1 MTLAAGPAPAPQLDG
16 VVAAQSSICLLSAGD
31 NRLAYRGYD
40 VVELAERGTFE
51 ETAYLL
57 LAGRLPRRDELVR
70 FGASLRAR
78 RKLPHAVLRLVRDA
92 PPGADP
98 MGLLRTA
105 VSALGLEAA
114 GPDDVPGIPPA
125 ALDLVAQM
133 PVLVA
138 AIHRSRSGRKPVTP
152 RRGLATAANFLYM
165 LHGAEPGKELARAFD
180 VALSLRADNELN
192 PSTFAARVAAATR
205 ADVHG
210 CITAALAALAGPL
223 HGGHALAVYRVLEE
237 IGTAE
242 RLEAVVDARLARGKG
257 FPGLGHPVYRGEDP
271 RTAAM
276 RRAAEAAAGA
286 AGAGAATAAG
296 AGATAGS
303 GAPSASDGRA
313 WLELARAVEA
323 RARAA
328 TGKFANVDFYLA
340 PLYRAA
346 GIPPE
351 LFTPVFAVARI
362 PGWLAHVLEQ
372 QAQEGLIRPR
382 AAYVGPTRQ
391 EYVSIRRR

>member
-1 MTLAAGPAPAPQLDG
+1 MTLAAGSVPPPQLDG
-16 VVAAQSSICLLSAGD
+16 VVAAQSSICLLSADD

-57 LAGRLPRRDELVR
+57 LAGRLPRREELVR

-78 RKLPHAVLRLVRDA
+78 RKLPRSVLRLLKDA

-98 MGLLRTA
+98 MAILRTA
-105 VSALGLEAA
+105 VSALGLEPA

-133 PVLVA
+133 PTLVA
-138 AIHRSRSGRKPVTP
+138 AMARSRSRAKPVTP
-152 RRGLATAANFLYM
+152 RRGLGAAANFLYM
-165 LHGAEPGKELARAFD
+165 LHGEEPGKDLARAFD
-180 VALSLRADNELN
+180 VALTLRADNELN
-192 PSTFAARVAAATR
+192 PSTFAARVAAATK

-223 HGGHALAVYRVLEE
+223 HGGHALAVYRLLEE
-237 IGTAE
+237 IGSAD
-242 RLEAVVDARLARGKG
+242 RVAPVVDARLARGKS
-257 FPGLGHPVYRGEDP
+257 FPGFGHPVYRGEDP

-276 RRAAEAAAGA
+276 RRAAEAAVADAAGA
-286 AGAGAATAAG
+286 APAGGAA
-296 AGATAGS
+296 S
-303 GAPSASDGRA
+303 RS
-313 WLELARAVEA
+313 WLELARAVET

-340 PLYRAA
+340 PLYHAA

-382 AAYVGPTRQ
+382 AAYVGPARQ
-391 EYVSIRRR
+391 EYVSIRSR

>member
-1 MTLAAGPAPAPQLDG
+1 MTLAAGSVPPPQLDG
-16 VVAAQSSICLLSAGD
+16 VVAAQSSICLLSADD

-57 LAGRLPRRDELVR
+57 LAGRLPRREEMVR

-78 RKLPHAVLRLVRDA
+78 RKLPRAVLRLLRDA
-92 PPGADP
+92 PAGADP
-98 MGLLRTA
+98 MALLRTA
-105 VSALGLEAA
+105 VSALGLEPA

-133 PVLVA
+133 PTLVA
-138 AIHRSRSGRKPVTP
+138 AIYRTRSGEKPVSP
-152 RRGLATAANFLYM
+152 RRGLGAAANFLYM
-165 LHGAEPGKELARAFD
+165 LRGEEPGKDLARAFD

-223 HGGHALAVYRVLEE
+223 HGGHALAVYRLLEE
-237 IGTAE
+237 IGSAD
-242 RLEAVVDARLARGKG
+242 RVAPVVDARLARGKS
-257 FPGLGHPVYRGEDP
+257 FPGFGHPVYRGEDP

-276 RRAAEAAAGA
+276 RRAAEAAAA
-286 AGAGAATAAG
+286 A
-296 AGATAGS
+296 S
-303 GAPSASDGRA
+303 RA
-313 WLELARAVEA
+313 WLELARAVEE

-340 PLYRAA
+340 PLYHAA

-382 AAYVGPTRQ
+382 AAYVGPARQ

>member
-1 MTLAAGPAPAPQLDG
+1 MTLAAGSVPPPQLDG
-16 VVAAQSSICLLSAGD
+16 VVAAQSSICLLSADD

-57 LAGRLPRRDELVR
+57 LAGRLPRREELVR

-78 RKLPHAVLRLVRDA
+78 RKLPRSVLRLLKDA
-92 PPGADP
+92 PRGADP
-98 MGLLRTA
+98 MAILRTA
-105 VSALGLEAA
+105 VSALGLEPA
-114 GPDDVPGIPPA
+114 GPDDVSGIPPA

-133 PVLVA
+133 PTLVA
-138 AIHRSRSGRKPVTP
+138 AIARSRSGAKPVTP
-152 RRGLATAANFLYM
+152 RRGLGAAANFLYM
-165 LHGAEPGKELARAFD
+165 LRGEEPGKDLARAFD
-180 VALSLRADNELN
+180 VALTLRADNELN
-192 PSTFAARVAAATR
+192 PSTFAARVAAATK

-210 CITAALAALAGPL
+210 CVTAALAALAGPL
-223 HGGHALAVYRVLEE
+223 HGGHALAVYRLLEE
-237 IGTAE
+237 TGSAD
-242 RLEAVVDARLARGKG
+242 RVAPVVDARLARGKS
-257 FPGLGHPVYRGEDP
+257 FPGFGHPVYRGEDP

-276 RRAAEAAAGA
+276 RRAAEAAVADAAGA
-286 AGAGAATAAG
+286 APAGGAA
-296 AGATAGS
+296 S
-303 GAPSASDGRA
+303 RS
-313 WLELARAVEA
+313 WLELARAVET

-340 PLYRAA
+340 PLYHAA

-382 AAYVGPTRQ
+382 AAYVGPARQ

>member
-1 MTLAAGPAPAPQLDG
+1 MPPHQLDG
-16 VVAAQSSICLLSAGD
+16 VVAAQSSICLLSADD

-40 VVELAERGTFE
+40 VVELAERGSFE

-57 LAGRLPRRDELVR
+57 LAGRLPRRDELNA
-70 FGASLRAR
+70 FGTSLRAR
-78 RKLPHAVLRLVRDA
+78 RKLPRSVQKLIRDTSPA
-92 PPGADP
+92 ADP
-98 MGLLRTA
+98 MALLRTA
-105 VSALGLEAA
+105 VSALGLEPP

-125 ALDLVAQM
+125 ALDLLARM
-133 PVLVA
+133 PTLVA
-138 AIHRSRSGRKPVTP
+138 AIHRTRRGEKPVTP
-152 RRGLATAANFLYM
+152 RRGLASAANFLY
-165 LHGAEPGKELARAFD
+165 LLTGAEPERDLARAFD

-223 HGGHALAVYRVLEE
+223 HGGHALAVYRLLEE
-237 IGTAE
+237 VGTLDRVE
-242 RLEAVVDARLARGKG
+242 QVVAARIAGGKG
-257 FPGLGHPVYRGEDP
+257 FPGFGHPVYQGEDP
-271 RTAAM
+271 RTDAM
-276 RRAAEAAAGA
+276 RRAASAAAEAGAAPEAAAASGDGA
-286 AGAGAATAAG
+286 S
-296 AGATAGS
+296 GS
-303 GAPSASDGRA
+303 RA
-313 WLELARAVEA
+313 WLTLAQSVEES
-323 RARAA
+323 ARAA
-328 TGKFANVDFYLA
+328 TGQFANVDFYLA

-382 AAYVGPTRQ
+382 AAYIGAARQ
-391 EYVSIRRR
+391 QYVSIRRR

>member
-1 MTLAAGPAPAPQLDG
+1 
-16 VVAAQSSICLLSAGD
+16 VVAAQSSICLLSADD

-40 VVELAERGTFE
+40 VVELAERGSFE

-57 LAGRLPRRDELVR
+57 LAGGLPRRDQLNA
-70 FGASLRAR
+70 FGTSLRAR
-78 RKLPHAVLRLVRDA
+78 RKLPRSVQKLIRDT
-92 PPGADP
+92 PPAAEP
-98 MGLLRTA
+98 MALLRTA
-105 VSALGLEAA
+105 VSALGLEPP

-133 PVLVA
+133 PTLVA
-138 AIHRSRSGRKPVTP
+138 AIHRSRRGEKPVTP
-152 RRGLATAANFLYM
+152 RRGLASAANFLYM
-165 LHGAEPGKELARAFD
+165 LTGAEPEPDLARAFD

-223 HGGHALAVYRVLEE
+223 HGGHALAVYRLLGE
-237 IGTAE
+237 IGTPDRVAQV
-242 RLEAVVDARLARGKG
+242 LDARIAGGKS
-257 FPGLGHPVYRGEDP
+257 FPGFGHPVYQGEDP

-276 RRAAEAAAGA
+276 RRAAEAA
-286 AGAGAATAAG
+286 
-296 AGATAGS
+296 S
-303 GAPSASDGRA
+303 GGGDSDGRT
-313 WLELARAVEA
+313 WLALARAVEE

-351 LFTPVFAVARI
+351 LFTLVFAVARI

-382 AAYVGPTRQ
+382 AAYVGAARQ

>member
-1 MTLAAGPAPAPQLDG
+1 MPPHQLDG
-16 VVAAQSSICLLSAGD
+16 VVAAQSSICLLSADD

-40 VVELAERGTFE
+40 VVELAERGSFE

-57 LAGRLPRRDELVR
+57 LAGRLPRRDELNA
-70 FGASLRAR
+70 FGRSLRAR
-78 RKLPHAVLRLVRDA
+78 RKLPRSVQKLIRDTSPA
-92 PPGADP
+92 ADP
-98 MGLLRTA
+98 MALLRTA
-105 VSALGLEAA
+105 VSALGLEPP

-125 ALDLVAQM
+125 ALDLLARM
-133 PVLVA
+133 PTLVA
-138 AIHRSRSGRKPVTP
+138 AIHRTRRGEKPVTP
-152 RRGLATAANFLYM
+152 RRGLASAANFLY
-165 LHGAEPGKELARAFD
+165 LLTGAEPERDLARAFD

-223 HGGHALAVYRVLEE
+223 HGGHALAVYRLLEE
-237 IGTAE
+237 VGTLDRVE
-242 RLEAVVDARLARGKG
+242 QVVAARIAGGKG
-257 FPGLGHPVYRGEDP
+257 FPGFGHPVYQGEDP
-271 RTAAM
+271 RTDAM
-276 RRAAEAAAGA
+276 RRAASAAAEAGAAPEAAAASGDGA
-286 AGAGAATAAG
+286 S
-296 AGATAGS
+296 GS
-303 GAPSASDGRA
+303 RA
-313 WLELARAVEA
+313 WLTLAQSVEES
-323 RARAA
+323 ARAA
-328 TGKFANVDFYLA
+328 TGQFANVDFYLA

-382 AAYVGPTRQ
+382 AAYIGAARQ
-391 EYVSIRRR
+391 QYVSIRRR

>member
-1 MTLAAGPAPAPQLDG
+1 MPLAAGSVSPPQLDG
-16 VVAAQSSICLLSAGD
+16 VVAAQSSICLLSAED

-40 VVELAERGTFE
+40 VVELAERGSFE

-57 LAGRLPRRDELVR
+57 LAGRLPNREALVR
-70 FGASLRAR
+70 FTTSLRAR
-78 RKLPHAVLRLVRDA
+78 RKLPRSVQKLLRDA
-92 PPGADP
+92 PSAADP
-98 MGLLRTA
+98 MALLRTA
-105 VSALGLEAA
+105 VSALGLEPA

-125 ALDLVAQM
+125 ALDLTAQL
-133 PVLVA
+133 PTLVA
-138 AIHRSRSGRKPVTP
+138 AIHRTRRGEKPVTP
-152 RRGLATAANFLYM
+152 RRGLGAAANFLYM
-165 LHGAEPGKELARAFD
+165 LRGEEPERELARAFD

-192 PSTFAARVAAATR
+192 PSTFAARVTAATR

-223 HGGHALAVYRVLEE
+223 HGGHALAVYQLLEE
-237 IGTAE
+237 IGTAD
-242 RLEAVVDARLARGKG
+242 RLAQVVDARIAAGKS
-257 FPGLGHPVYRGEDP
+257 FPGFGHPVYRGEDP

-276 RRAAEAAAGA
+276 RRVADAASTG
-286 AGAGAATAAG
+286 
-296 AGATAGS
+296 GS
-303 GAPSASDGRA
+303 RA
-313 WLELARAVEA
+313 WLELAQAVET

-328 TGKFANVDFYLA
+328 TGKFANVDFFLA

-382 AAYVGPTRQ
+382 AAYVGPARQ

>member
-1 MTLAAGPAPAPQLDG
+1 MTLAAGSVPPPQLDG
-16 VVAAQSSICLLSAGD
+16 VVAAQSSICLLSADD

-57 LAGRLPRRDELVR
+57 LAGRLPRREELVR

-78 RKLPHAVLRLVRDA
+78 RKLPRSVLRLLKDA

-98 MGLLRTA
+98 MAILRTA
-105 VSALGLEAA
+105 VSALGLEPA

-133 PVLVA
+133 PTLVA
-138 AIHRSRSGRKPVTP
+138 AIARSRSGAKPVTP
-152 RRGLATAANFLYM
+152 RRGLGAAANFLYM
-165 LHGAEPGKELARAFD
+165 LRGEEPGKDLARAFD
-180 VALSLRADNELN
+180 VALTLRADNELN
-192 PSTFAARVAAATR
+192 PSTFAARVAAATK

-223 HGGHALAVYRVLEE
+223 HGGHALAVYRLLEE
-237 IGTAE
+237 IGSAD
-242 RLEAVVDARLARGKG
+242 RVAPVVDARVARGKS
-257 FPGLGHPVYRGEDP
+257 FPGFGHPVYRGEDP

-276 RRAAEAAAGA
+276 RRAAEAAVADDAGA
-286 AGAGAATAAG
+286 APAGGAA
-296 AGATAGS
+296 S
-303 GAPSASDGRA
+303 RS
-313 WLELARAVEA
+313 WLELAQAVET

-340 PLYRAA
+340 PLYHAA

-382 AAYVGPTRQ
+382 AAYVGPARQ

>member
-1 MTLAAGPAPAPQLDG
+1 MTLAAGSVPPPQLDG
-16 VVAAQSSICLLSAGD
+16 VVAAQSSICLLSADD

-57 LAGRLPRRDELVR
+57 LAGRLPRREELVR

-78 RKLPHAVLRLVRDA
+78 RKLPRSVLRLLKDA

-98 MGLLRTA
+98 MAILRTA
-105 VSALGLEAA
+105 VSALGLEPA
-114 GPDDVPGIPPA
+114 GPDDMPGIPPA

-133 PVLVA
+133 PTLVA
-138 AIHRSRSGRKPVTP
+138 AIARSRSGAKPVTP
-152 RRGLATAANFLYM
+152 RRGVGAAAHFLYM
-165 LHGAEPGKELARAFD
+165 LRGEEPGKDLARAFD
-180 VALSLRADNELN
+180 VALTLRADNELN
-192 PSTFAARVAAATR
+192 PSTFAARVAAATK

-223 HGGHALAVYRVLEE
+223 HGGHALAVYRLLEE
-237 IGTAE
+237 IGSAD
-242 RLEAVVDARLARGKG
+242 RVAPVVDARVARGKS
-257 FPGLGHPVYRGEDP
+257 FPGFGHPVYRGEDP

-276 RRAAEAAAGA
+276 RRAAEAAVADDAGA
-286 AGAGAATAAG
+286 APAGGAA
-296 AGATAGS
+296 S
-303 GAPSASDGRA
+303 RS
-313 WLELARAVEA
+313 WLELAQAVEA

-340 PLYRAA
+340 PLYHAA

-382 AAYVGPTRQ
+382 AAYVGPARQ

>member
-1 MTLAAGPAPAPQLDG
+1 MTLAAGSVPPPQLDG
-16 VVAAQSSICLLSAGD
+16 VVAAQSSICLLSADD

-57 LAGRLPRRDELVR
+57 LAGRLPRREELVR

-78 RKLPHAVLRLVRDA
+78 RKLPRSVLRLLKDA

-98 MGLLRTA
+98 MAILRTA
-105 VSALGLEAA
+105 VSALGLEPA

-133 PVLVA
+133 PTLVA
-138 AIHRSRSGRKPVTP
+138 AIARSRSGAKPVTP
-152 RRGLATAANFLYM
+152 RRGLGAAANFLYM
-165 LHGAEPGKELARAFD
+165 LRGEEPGKDLARAFD

-192 PSTFAARVAAATR
+192 PSTFAARVAAATK

-223 HGGHALAVYRVLEE
+223 HGGHALAVYRLLEE
-237 IGTAE
+237 IGSAD
-242 RLEAVVDARLARGKG
+242 RVAPVVDARLARGKS
-257 FPGLGHPVYRGEDP
+257 FPGFGHPVYRGEDP

-276 RRAAEAAAGA
+276 RRAAEAAVADDAGA
-286 AGAGAATAAG
+286 AP
-296 AGATAGS
+296 AGS
-303 GAPSASDGRA
+303 AASRS
-313 WLELARAVEA
+313 WLELAQAVET

-340 PLYRAA
+340 PLYHAA
-346 GIPPE
+346 GIPPG

-382 AAYVGPTRQ
+382 AAYVGPARQ

>member
-1 MTLAAGPAPAPQLDG
+1 MTLAAGSVPPPQLDG
-16 VVAAQSSICLLSAGD
+16 VVAAQSSICLLSADD

-57 LAGRLPRRDELVR
+57 LAGRLPRREELVR

-78 RKLPHAVLRLVRDA
+78 RKLPRSVFRLLKDA

-98 MGLLRTA
+98 MAILRTA
-105 VSALGLEAA
+105 VSALGLEPA

-133 PVLVA
+133 PTLVA
-138 AIHRSRSGRKPVTP
+138 AIARSRSGAKPVTP
-152 RRGLATAANFLYM
+152 RRGLGAAANFLYM
-165 LHGAEPGKELARAFD
+165 LRGEEPGKDLARAFD

-192 PSTFAARVAAATR
+192 PSTFAARVAAATK

-223 HGGHALAVYRVLEE
+223 HGGHALAVYRLLEE
-237 IGTAE
+237 IGSAD
-242 RLEAVVDARLARGKG
+242 RVAPVVDARLARGKS
-257 FPGLGHPVYRGEDP
+257 FPGFGHPVYRGEDP

-276 RRAAEAAAGA
+276 RRAAEAAVADDAGA
-286 AGAGAATAAG
+286 AP
-296 AGATAGS
+296 AGS
-303 GAPSASDGRA
+303 AASRS
-313 WLELARAVEA
+313 WLELAQAVET

-340 PLYRAA
+340 PLYHAA
-346 GIPPE
+346 GIPPG

-382 AAYVGPTRQ
+382 AAYVGPARQ

>member
-1 MTLAAGPAPAPQLDG
+1 MTLAAGSVPPPQLDG
-16 VVAAQSSICLLSAGD
+16 VIAAQSSICLLSAED

-40 VVELAERGTFE
+40 VVELAERGSFE

-57 LAGRLPRRDELVR
+57 LAGRLPRREELAGFV
-70 FGASLRAR
+70 GSLRAR
-78 RKLPHAVLRLVRDA
+78 RKLPRSVLRLVRDA

-98 MGLLRTA
+98 MAVLRTA
-105 VSALGLEAA
+105 VSALGLEPA

-133 PVLVA
+133 PTLVA
-138 AIHRSRSGRKPVTP
+138 AMARSRSGAKPVTP
-152 RRGLATAANFLYM
+152 RRGLGTAANFLYM
-165 LHGAEPGKELARAFD
+165 LKDEEPGKELARAFD

-192 PSTFAARVAAATR
+192 PSTFAARVAAATK

-223 HGGHALAVYRVLEE
+223 HGGHALAVYRLLEE
-237 IGTAE
+237 IGSTDRVAP
-242 RLEAVVDARLARGKG
+242 VVDARLARGKS
-257 FPGLGHPVYRGEDP
+257 FPGFGHPVYRGEDP

-276 RRAAEAAAGA
+276 RRAAEAASG
-286 AGAGAATAAG
+286 GAG
-296 AGATAGS
+296 
-303 GAPSASDGRA
+303 A
-313 WLELARAVEA
+313 WLELAQAAEA
-323 RARAA
+323 RAHSA

-340 PLYRAA
+340 PLYHAA

-351 LFTPVFAVARI
+351 LFTPVFAVARV

-382 AAYVGPTRQ
+382 AAYVGPARQ

>member
-1 MTLAAGPAPAPQLDG
+1 MTLAAGSVPPPQLDG
-16 VVAAQSSICLLSAGD
+16 VVAAQSSICLLSADD

-57 LAGRLPRRDELVR
+57 LAGRLPRREEMVR

-78 RKLPHAVLRLVRDA
+78 RKLPRAVLRLLRDA
-92 PPGADP
+92 PAGTDP
-98 MGLLRTA
+98 MALLRTA
-105 VSALGLEAA
+105 VSALGLEPG

-133 PVLVA
+133 PTLVA
-138 AIHRSRSGRKPVTP
+138 AIHRARSGAKPVSP
-152 RRGLATAANFLYM
+152 RRGLGAAANFLYM
-165 LHGAEPGKELARAFD
+165 LRGEEPDKDLARAFD

-223 HGGHALAVYRVLEE
+223 HGGHALAVYRLLEE
-237 IGTAE
+237 IGSAD
-242 RLEAVVDARLARGKG
+242 RVAPVVDAALGRGKSLPG
-257 FPGLGHPVYRGEDP
+257 FGHPVYRGEDP

-276 RRAAEAAAGA
+276 RRAAEAAA
-286 AGAGAATAAG
+286 
-296 AGATAGS
+296 AGS
-303 GAPSASDGRA
+303 RA
-313 WLELARAVEA
+313 WLELARAVEEQ
-323 RARAA
+323 ARAA

-340 PLYRAA
+340 PLYHAA

-382 AAYVGPTRQ
+382 AAYVGPARQ
-391 EYVSIRRR
+391 EYVSIGRR

>member
-1 MTLAAGPAPAPQLDG
+1 MPLAAGSVSPPQLDG
-16 VVAAQSSICLLSAGD
+16 VVAAQSSICLLSAED

-40 VVELAERGTFE
+40 VVELAERGSFE

-57 LAGRLPRRDELVR
+57 LAGRLPRRDELNA
-70 FGASLRAR
+70 FGTSLRGAAEAAAPGPEAAAR
-78 RKLPHAVLRLVRDA
+78 RAPLRRPDGVA
-92 PPGADP
+92 PDRGERARASSRPVP
-98 MGLLRTA
+98 TMCPEFHRPR
-105 VSALGLEAA
+105 SISRPRCRRSWRPSIAA
-114 GPDDVPGIPPA
+114 RRGE
-125 ALDLVAQM
+125 
-133 PVLVA
+133 
-138 AIHRSRSGRKPVTP
+138 KPVTP
-152 RRGLATAANFLYM
+152 RRGLASAANFLYM
-165 LHGAEPGKELARAFD
+165 LRGEEPERDLARAFD
-180 VALSLRADNELN
+180 VGLSLRADNELN

-223 HGGHALAVYRVLEE
+223 HGGHALAVYRLLEE
-237 IGTAE
+237 IGTPD
-242 RLEAVVDARLARGKG
+242 RLAQVVDARIAGGKS
-257 FPGLGHPVYRGEDP
+257 FPGFGHPVYRGEDP

-276 RRAAEAAAGA
+276 RRAASRRGRR
-286 AGAGAATAAG
+286 GGG
-296 AGATAGS
+296 GS
-303 GAPSASDGRA
+303 ARERGRT
-313 WLELARAVEA
+313 LVPGSTLAQAVKT

-351 LFTPVFAVARI
+351 LFTPVFAVARV

-382 AAYVGPTRQ
+382 AAYVGAAATGVRFDSSPVVPSPSSR
-391 EYVSIRRR
+391 

>member
-1 MTLAAGPAPAPQLDG
+1 MTLAAGSVPPPQLDG
-16 VVAAQSSICLLSAGD
+16 VVAAQSSICLLSAED

-40 VVELAERGTFE
+40 VVELAERGSFE

-57 LAGRLPRRDELVR
+57 LAGRLPRREELVR

-78 RKLPHAVLRLVRDA
+78 RKLPRSVLRLLKDA
-92 PPGADP
+92 PPAPGADP
-98 MGLLRTA
+98 MALLRTA

-133 PVLVA
+133 PTLVA
-138 AIHRSRSGRKPVTP
+138 AIHRSRTGAKPVTP
-152 RRGLATAANFLYM
+152 RRGLGAAANFLYM
-165 LHGAEPGKELARAFD
+165 LHGEEPGKDLARALD

-192 PSTFAARVAAATR
+192 PSTFAARVVAATR

-223 HGGHALAVYRVLEE
+223 HGGHALAVYRLLEE
-237 IGTAE
+237 IGSAD
-242 RLEAVVDARLARGKG
+242 RVAPVVDARLARGKS
-257 FPGLGHPVYRGEDP
+257 FPGFGHPVYRGEDP

-276 RRAAEAAAGA
+276 RRAAEAAAAGGADAAPA
-286 AGAGAATAAG
+286 AGA
-296 AGATAGS
+296 
-303 GAPSASDGRA
+303 ASRS
-313 WLELARAVEA
+313 WLELALAVDT

-340 PLYRAA
+340 PLYHAA

-382 AAYVGPTRQ
+382 AAYVGPARQ

>member
-1 MTLAAGPAPAPQLDG
+1 MTLAAGSVPPPQLDG
-16 VVAAQSSICLLSAGD
+16 VVAAQSSICLLSADD

-57 LAGRLPRRDELVR
+57 LAGRLPRREELVR

-78 RKLPHAVLRLVRDA
+78 RKLPRSVLRLLKDA
-92 PPGADP
+92 PRGADP
-98 MGLLRTA
+98 MAILRTA
-105 VSALGLEAA
+105 VSALGLEPA
-114 GPDDVPGIPPA
+114 GPDDVSGIPPA

-133 PVLVA
+133 PTLVD
-138 AIHRSRSGRKPVTP
+138 AIARSRSGAKPVTP
-152 RRGLATAANFLYM
+152 RRGLGAAANFLYM
-165 LHGAEPGKELARAFD
+165 LRGEEPGKDLARAFD
-180 VALSLRADNELN
+180 VALTLRADNELN
-192 PSTFAARVAAATR
+192 PSTFAARVAAATK

-210 CITAALAALAGPL
+210 CVTAALAALAGPL
-223 HGGHALAVYRVLEE
+223 HGGHALAVYRLLEE
-237 IGTAE
+237 TGSAD
-242 RLEAVVDARLARGKG
+242 RVAPVVDARLARGKS
-257 FPGLGHPVYRGEDP
+257 FPGFGHPVYRGEDP

-276 RRAAEAAAGA
+276 RRAAEAAVADAAGA
-286 AGAGAATAAG
+286 APAGGAA
-296 AGATAGS
+296 S
-303 GAPSASDGRA
+303 RS
-313 WLELARAVEA
+313 WLELARAVET

-340 PLYRAA
+340 PLYHAA

-382 AAYVGPTRQ
+382 AAYVGPARQ

>member
-1 MTLAAGPAPAPQLDG
+1 MTLAAGSLPPPQLDG
-16 VVAAQSSICLLSAGD
+16 VVAAQSSICLLSADD

-57 LAGRLPRRDELVR
+57 LAGRLPRREELVR

-78 RKLPHAVLRLVRDA
+78 RKLPRSVLRLLKDA

-98 MGLLRTA
+98 MAILRTA
-105 VSALGLEAA
+105 VSALGLEPA
-114 GPDDVPGIPPA
+114 GPDDVPGVPPA

-133 PVLVA
+133 PTLVA
-138 AIHRSRSGRKPVTP
+138 AIARTRSGAKPVTP
-152 RRGLATAANFLYM
+152 RRGLGAAANFLYM
-165 LHGAEPGKELARAFD
+165 LRGEEPGKDLARAFD
-180 VALSLRADNELN
+180 VALTLRADNELN
-192 PSTFAARVAAATR
+192 PSTFAARVAAATK

-223 HGGHALAVYRVLEE
+223 HGGHALAVYRLLEE
-237 IGTAE
+237 IGSAD
-242 RLEAVVDARLARGKG
+242 RVAPVVDARLARGKS
-257 FPGLGHPVYRGEDP
+257 FPGFGHPVYRGEDP

-276 RRAAEAAAGA
+276 RRAAEAAVADNAGA
-286 AGAGAATAAG
+286 APAASAA
-296 AGATAGS
+296 S
-303 GAPSASDGRA
+303 RS
-313 WLELARAVEA
+313 WLELAQAVET

-340 PLYRAA
+340 PLYHAA

-382 AAYVGPTRQ
+382 AAYVGPARQ